1 MALLWILT
9 SFWMSLIKYGL
20 QTWDLTRVICND
32 FFVLVSEFIEIVRRM
47 RLNEHVHN
55 KTTNFRVGI
64 LHRSRRVQKGGGLA
78 GNLRWVCTMAV
89 KFKSF
94 ETHVSA

>member
-1 MALLWILT
+1 MNTVSKTDPYPLPQIEDIFA
-9 SFWMSLIKYGL
+9 SLAGGKTFTKL
-20 QTWDLTRVICND
+20 DL
-32 FFVLVSEFIEIVRRM
+32 EIAYQQVP
-47 RLNEHVHN
+47 LNEHVYN